1 MKLKRNPGE
10 WLQEK
15 RLGLIPDVV
24 LPMTVGSGWVGGAA
38 LTLLAAFGTRPIPL
52 HILILSVLPGLLALL
67 FAWYRYKRG
76 WQLQDMKKGEHA
88 EQFIGQKIEYA
99 LTRDAC
105 AVAHNVQKVAR
116 YGDIDH
122 LVATPHGLWVI
133 ETKYQ
138 RIPPKNF
145 NTTLEVIAANVK
157 AVREQAPPDTQVT
170 GCLVF
175 AVEPNKSP
183 TPTRE
188 VKGEMIRIFGKSRD
202 LQGELRNEAR
212 ETGASWALA
221 KWVWKLGKLES
232 GEQ

>member
-15 RLGLIPDVV
+15 MLDQAIDVALLLNLGVGWLCGAGLTILVV
-24 LPMTVGSGWVGGAA
+24 
-38 LTLLAAFGTRPIPL
+38 FGTRLFLGSIPL
-52 HILILSVLPGLLALL
+52 PMLLASMLPGLLLL
-67 FAWYRYKRG
+67 IYAWYRYKGG
-76 WQLQDMKKGEHA
+76 WQLQNMKKGKLA
-88 EQFIGQKIEYA
+88 EQIIGQKIEYA

-105 AVAHNVQKVAR
+105 AVAHNVKKVTQ

-138 RIPPKNF
+138 RIPRKEF
-145 NTTLEVIAANVK
+145 NKTMGIIADNVK
-157 AVREQAPPDTQVT
+157 AVQKHAPPGTRVT

-175 AVEPNKSP
+175 AVEPNKPP

-188 VKGEMIRIFGKSRD
+188 VKGEMIRIFGKLKD
-202 LQGELRNEAR
+202 LQRELRNEAR
-212 ETGASWALA
+212 ETGDSRVLAS
-221 KWVWKLGKLES
+221 WVWKLGK
-232 GEQ
+232 

>member
-15 RLGLIPDVV
+15 RLDLIPDVV
-24 LPMTVGSGWVGGAA
+24 LPATVGGGWLCGAG
-38 LTLLAAFGTRPIPL
+38 LTLWTVYGTRLFSGSIPL
-52 HILILSVLPGLLALL
+52 HTLLPSVLPGLLALI
-67 FAWYRYKRG
+67 FAWYKYKGG
-76 WQLQDMKKGEHA
+76 WRLQNMKKGELA
-88 EQFIGQKIEYA
+88 EQIIGQKIEYA

-105 AVAHNVQKVAR
+105 AVAHNVKKVAR

-138 RIPPKNF
+138 RIPNKVF
-145 NTTLEVIAANVK
+145 NKALGIIADNVK
-157 AVREQAPPDTQVT
+157 ALREQAPPDTQVT

-175 AVEPNKSP
+175 AVELNKPP

-188 VKGEMIRIFGKSRD
+188 VKGEMIRIFGKWGD
-202 LQGELRNEAR
+202 LQRELRNEAR
-212 ETGASWALA
+212 ETKDSWNLAS
-221 KWVWKLGKLES
+221 WVWKLGKLD
-232 GEQ
+232 